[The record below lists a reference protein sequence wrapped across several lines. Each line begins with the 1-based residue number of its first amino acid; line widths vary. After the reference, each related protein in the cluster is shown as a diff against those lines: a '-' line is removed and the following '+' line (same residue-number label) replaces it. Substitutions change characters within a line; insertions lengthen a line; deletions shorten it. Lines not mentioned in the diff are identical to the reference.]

1 MSRPRSTRFEF
12 LVYVVSGMLDIKMLD
27 DHAGEIIDI
36 ITVRPRFD
44 DHDMQ
49 LFDNYILRISRKL
62 DERFDFGSCIVV
74 SFLKVGMTEA
84 IIETRFPVGKFSGVL
99 CSTMAFHMNH
109 TDQIE

>member
-1 MSRPRSTRFEF
+1 
-12 LVYVVSGMLDIKMLD
+12 MLDIKMLD

-62 DERFDFGSCIVV
+62 DERFDF
-74 SFLKVGMTEA
+74 
-84 IIETRFPVGKFSGVL
+84 
-99 CSTMAFHMNH
+99 
-109 TDQIE
+109 